1 MLKPGMP
8 KPSTGLRALIFPTM
22 QKRVLILIDN
32 SQEIPK
38 VTAYSSAKVL
48 LEKRADLG
56 VAYQTLMNHLSKH
69 DKPYTK
75 GTFQIHRADLQRAE
89 KGA

>member
-1 MLKPGMP
+1 
-8 KPSTGLRALIFPTM
+8 M
-22 QKRVLILIDN
+22 QKRVLILIEN
-32 SQEIPK
+32 SLGEVRE

-48 LEKRADLG
+48 LDKRPDLG

-69 DKPYTK
+69 DKPYVK
-75 GTFQIHRADLQRAE
+75 GRFQIHRADLQRSE